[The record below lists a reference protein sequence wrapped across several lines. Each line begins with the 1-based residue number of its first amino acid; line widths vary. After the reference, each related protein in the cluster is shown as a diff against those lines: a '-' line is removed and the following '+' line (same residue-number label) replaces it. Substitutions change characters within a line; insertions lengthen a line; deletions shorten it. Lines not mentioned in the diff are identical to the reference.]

1 MMNRSASGESQGFQ
15 PRRILVVDD
24 EAEVRDLFQELFA
37 QAGFEVDTAASGR
50 EAMDRYST
58 RTYHLITLDVAMP
71 DMNGLEFHRALSQ
84 GFGFGQQVSALLP
97 QKLPPILVIT
107 GYADDT
113 VVRDLVFGERVAG
126 VIQKPVRA
134 DHLLR
139 TVRDLMDWEEAR
151 TLRRQKALTRL
162 SARLAQKVPDA

>member
-1 MMNRSASGESQGFQ
+1 MMNRSSEPESKRFE

-24 EAEVRDLFQELFA
+24 EAEVRDLFQELFT
-37 QAGFEVDTAASGR
+37 QAGFEVDTAASGS
-50 EAMDRYST
+50 EAMARFSA
-58 RTYHLITLDVAMP
+58 RSYHLITLDVAMP

-139 TVRDLMDWEEAR
+139 TVRELLEWEEAR
-151 TLRRQKALTRL
+151 IVRRQKALSRL
-162 SARLAQKVPDA
+162 SDRLARKVPGA